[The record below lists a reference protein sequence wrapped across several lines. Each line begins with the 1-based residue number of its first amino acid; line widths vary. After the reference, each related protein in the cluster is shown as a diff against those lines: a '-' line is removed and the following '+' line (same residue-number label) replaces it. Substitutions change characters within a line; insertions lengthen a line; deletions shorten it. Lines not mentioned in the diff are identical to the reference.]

1 MVQTARS
8 NSSKAKPYL
17 VVGVGLCAL
26 DYICIVDK
34 FPGPD
39 EKLDARLFSR
49 QGGGPVPTALCA
61 ISHFGEKVAFIGK
74 AGEDP
79 EGETIRAE
87 MKRFGVDTSGM
98 VFDPYSRTPRA
109 FIWVDFQTGART
121 VVLDRTEIA
130 DLEPDELDS
139 KLLKSCRYLH
149 IDGREAKASFHA
161 AKIAREA
168 GAEVVLD
175 VGSPRENVK
184 ELLPLVDHL
193 VVSKNFADE
202 FTNEEEPG
210 KAVMKLLRLGFKTA
224 VITLGRQGSVCATE
238 GDFFQMDAFDI
249 ETVDTTGAGDVFHGA
264 YIYGL
269 SKGWDLK
276 DVVEFAS
283 AAAAMKCVRIGGR
296 KGIPAVDEIVQFM
309 EVKKGRL

>member
-1 MVQTARS
+1 MSGVKT
-8 NSSKAKPYL
+8 YL
-17 VVGVGLCAL
+17 AAGVGLCAL

-39 EKLDARLFSR
+39 EKLDARRFSR

-61 ISHFGEKVAFIGK
+61 ISHFGEKAAFIGK
-74 AGEDP
+74 AGQDP

-87 MKRFGVDTSGM
+87 MNRFGVDTSGM

-109 FIWVDFQTGART
+109 FIWVDYRDGART

-130 DLEPDELDS
+130 DLGPDETDAKILR
-139 KLLKSCRYLH
+139 SCRYLL
-149 IDGREAKASFHA
+149 IDGRETAAAFHA
-161 AKIAREA
+161 AKIARDA

-175 VGSPRENVK
+175 VGSPRENID

-193 VVSKNFADE
+193 VVSRTFAE
-202 FTNEEEPG
+202 KYTGEAEPG
-210 KAVMKLLRLGFKTA
+210 QAVMKLLKKGFDT
-224 VITLGRQGSVCATE
+224 VVVTLGRHGSVFATE
-238 GDFFQMDAFDI
+238 GDFYQLDAFDV
-249 ETVDTTGAGDVFHGA
+249 ETVDTTCAGDVFHGA

-269 SKGWDLK
+269 SKDWDLK
-276 DVVEFAS
+276 DIVEFAS

-296 KGIPAVDEIVQFM
+296 KGIPTVDEVVQFM